1 LVSIS
6 VRLSFWKET
15 WLMFYNVWQLKAL
28 LLDSQREKLSKKLSE
43 ADQRNRFLKRRV
55 CIHEKLG
62 VFFMKAW
69 CSLASKKSFLY
80 MVCLWFA
87 CILVFLLMLLF
98 YWRFSIIFLTKA
110 VLGICVAVKLCKK
123 NWRNKQRTWIPHH
136 PRRFPCTFW
145 CGMGE
150 VGMQESSLIIFL
162 RHFAD

>member
-1 LVSIS
+1 MVSIS

-123 NWRNKQRTWIPHH
+123 LKLKEQTKDVDTAPSKEVSLYVLVWHGRSRNARKLLNYIP
-136 PRRFPCTFW
+136 
-145 CGMGE
+145 
-150 VGMQESSLIIFL
+150 
-162 RHFAD
+162 